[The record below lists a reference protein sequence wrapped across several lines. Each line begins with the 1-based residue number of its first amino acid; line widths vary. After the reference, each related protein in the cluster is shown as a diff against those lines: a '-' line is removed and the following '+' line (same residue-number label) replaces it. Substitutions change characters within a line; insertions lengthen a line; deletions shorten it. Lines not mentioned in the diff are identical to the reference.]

1 MFILVTD
8 KKAIR
13 LVADLV
19 QQKINAIKQTF
30 IQAVMLFCSNSS
42 QGERFDL

>member
-19 QQKINAIKQTF
+19 QQKLYVCGFQWV
-30 IQAVMLFCSNSS
+30 IQPQFFVATPPIRL
-42 QGERFDL
+42 